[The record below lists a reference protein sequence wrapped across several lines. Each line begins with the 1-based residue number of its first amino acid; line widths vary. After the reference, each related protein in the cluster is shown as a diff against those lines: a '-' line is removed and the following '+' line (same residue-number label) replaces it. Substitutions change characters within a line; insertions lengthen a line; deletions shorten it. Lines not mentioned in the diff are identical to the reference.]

1 MIQNNQIMPQS
12 VESICNILEVSNE
25 FEEPQLKKMNP
36 STLSLMLTNFD
47 QWQSY
52 FKNTEFAEML
62 E

>member
-1 MIQNNQIMPQS
+1 MPQS
-12 VESICNILEVSNE
+12 VKSICDILEVPNE

-47 QWQSY
+47 QWQAH

>member
-1 MIQNNQIMPQS
+1 MIQNNQIMPES
-12 VESICNILEVSNE
+12 VKSICDILDVPNE

-47 QWQSY
+47 QWQAH